1 MEIKKA
7 LQEGLKYLEAAKYTN
22 PFFEVRLILSKL
34 LNKDM
39 SYLIAH
45 DNEDLDKDI
54 EEEYFNIL
62 EQRKKGVPLQYI
74 FKETEFYGN
83 MFYIDENVL
92 IPRDDTEISIESLI
106 EIFEK
111 NNIKSFLEI
120 GSGSGIVSVTMA
132 MKYKN
137 TSFTAVDISDYA
149 IENTNK
155 NIKRYNLDN
164 IEVLKSNLYENIN
177 KKYDIIYSNPPY
189 IRSEEIEKL
198 QTEVKDYE
206 PMLALDGG
214 VDGLYFY
221 REIVKGAKN
230 HLNDGG
236 YIVFE
241 IGHDQAEDLKNLLV
255 NYDVLIIKDLSLKDR
270 VVIAKKGE

>member
-1 MEIKKA
+1 MEIKQA
-7 LQEGLKYLEAAKYTN
+7 LQEGLYYLEDAKYTN

-34 LNKDM
+34 LDKDM

-45 DNEDLDKDI
+45 DTDILDDNIKD
-54 EEEYFNIL
+54 EFFSIL
-62 EQRKKGVPLQYI
+62 EKRKSGVPLQYI

-92 IPRDDTEISIESLI
+92 IPRDDTEISVESLI
-106 EIFEK
+106 EIFNK
-111 NNIKSFLEI
+111 DKIKSFLEI

-132 MKYKN
+132 MKYKD
-137 TSFTAVDISDYA
+137 TSFVAVDISDYA
-149 IENTNK
+149 IENTKK
-155 NIKRYNLDN
+155 NINRYNLDN
-164 IEVLKSNLYENIN
+164 IKVLKSNLYENIN
-177 KKYDIIYSNPPY
+177 EKYDIIYSNPPY
-189 IRSEEIEKL
+189 IRSEEIENL
-198 QTEVKDYE
+198 QIEVKDYE
-206 PMLALDGG
+206 PRLALDGG
-214 VDGLYFY
+214 SDGLYFY
-221 REIVKGAKN
+221 REIIKGAKN

-255 NYDVLIIKDLSLKDR
+255 NYEVNVIKDLSLKDR

>member
-7 LQEGLKYLEAAKYTN
+7 LQEGLTYLEAAKYTN

-149 IENTNK
+149 IKNTSK

-214 VDGLYFY
+214 ADGLYFY